1 MGANKLPW
9 TYRSIGG
16 EFLMSQEQSYTID
29 EVAQLLKVSK
39 LTIYDLVKK
48 GDLPVFRVGRQMRVD
63 RTDLQLYIQKN
74 KTGAIPNVS
83 VSSTPIQT
91 KHNRKIII
99 SGQDFVLDLLGKYI
113 EKELSCK
120 VLRSHEGSF
129 NGVMAMYNG
138 ECDIASL
145 HLYDGDSG
153 DYNTPFLSKIF
164 VSHPYILINLI
175 SRRAGFY
182 VQKGNPLQIQSF
194 HDFKT
199 KPLKLINRE
208 KGSGARTLLDEQ
220 FRIHQIPPSS
230 IVGYNKEE
238 KSHIDVASTV
248 ANGSA
253 DIGVGIE
260 KISKLINVD
269 FIPLVSERF
278 DIVLL
283 KTPENQ
289 QLIETVKGILHSADF
304 QSEVAALGDYDL
316 TQTGKVI
323 YETL

>member
-1 MGANKLPW
+1 
-9 TYRSIGG
+9 
-16 EFLMSQEQSYTID
+16 MSQEHSYTIE

-63 RTDLQLYIQKN
+63 RTDLQQYIQKS
-74 KTGAIPNVS
+74 KTGAAPTI
-83 VSSTPIQT
+83 STAATTLAT
-91 KHNRKIII
+91 KNKRIII
-99 SGQDFVLDLLGKYI
+99 SGQDLVLDLLGKYI
-113 EKELSCK
+113 EKKQSNK

-129 NGVMAMYNG
+129 NGVMALYNG

-145 HLYDGDSG
+145 HLYDGDTG
-153 DYNTPFLSKIF
+153 DYNTPYLKKIF
-164 VSHPYILINLI
+164 VSHSYVLINLI

-194 HDFKT
+194 DDFKT
-199 KPLKLINRE
+199 KSLKLINRE

-220 FRIHQIPPSS
+220 LRIHQISPSS
-230 IVGYNKEE
+230 IEGYNEEE
-238 KSHIDVASTV
+238 KSHIDVASAV
-248 ANGSA
+248 ANGHA
-253 DIGVGIE
+253 DIAIGIE
-260 KISKLINVD
+260 KTSKLINVD
-269 FIPLVSERF
+269 FIPLIRERY

-289 QLIETVKGILHSADF
+289 QLIEVVKEILNLADF
-304 QSEVAALGDYDL
+304 QSEVAALGDYDV
-316 TQTGKVI
+316 TQMGQII